1 MARGARERG
10 MEARM
15 VHLAEVLGLAW
26 PAPADRL
33 GA

>member
-1 MARGARERG
+1 

-26 PAPADRL
+26 PAPADRPRP
-33 GA
+33 